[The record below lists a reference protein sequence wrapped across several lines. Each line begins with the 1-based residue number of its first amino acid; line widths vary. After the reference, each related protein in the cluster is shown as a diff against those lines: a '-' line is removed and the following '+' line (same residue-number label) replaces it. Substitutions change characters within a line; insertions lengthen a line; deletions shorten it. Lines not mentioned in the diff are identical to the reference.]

1 MKRLSLTL
9 GFAALTLMGATAKA
23 QDGRGTRLLLRDSS
37 TLSLDGT
44 STMHGF
50 TCRTQHI
57 EALVEVDSSY
67 SIVPLNTLAH
77 PMDRV
82 EVTIPVKSLKCG
94 HGQMDD
100 NMYGT
105 LRAKDYPNITY
116 VLGGYDLVP
125 AEAAADSF
133 VAKTHGML
141 TIAGK
146 VNPVDMMVVGGRS
159 PNGVAHA
166 TGSLELKM
174 SDFGI
179 KPPSFFFGTLRV
191 GDKIVIKFDLSA
203 DQAAAVAAGILQQQ

>member
-1 MKRLSLTL
+1 MKRLSLSF
-9 GFAALTLMGATAKA
+9 GFAALALMGATANA
-23 QDGRGTRLLLRDSS
+23 QDGRGTRLVLRDSS
-37 TLSLDGT
+37 TLSLNGT
-44 STMHGF
+44 STMHDF

-57 EALVEVDSSY
+57 EALVEVDSTY
-67 SIVPLNTLAH
+67 SIVPLNTLAC
-77 PMDRV
+77 PIDRV

-105 LRAKDYPNITY
+105 LRAKDFPNITY
-116 VLGGYDLVP
+116 ALRTYDLVR

-133 VAKTHGML
+133 VAKTHGTL

-146 VNPVDMMVVGGRS
+146 ANEVDMMVVGGRS
-159 PNGVAHA
+159 ANGVAHA

-174 SDFGI
+174 SEFGI

-191 GDKIVIKFDLSA
+191 GDKIVIRFDLSA
-203 DQAAAVAAGILQQQ
+203 DQAAAVAAGILQ